1 MASFSV
7 YIEYC
12 NKTVN
17 PKCISDA
24 GLKYLYD
31 TFGDFTMMVPIIST
45 IVNPGEASYKQVYL

>member
-1 MASFSV
+1 MASFSI

-12 NKTVN
+12 NQTIN

-24 GLKYLYD
+24 GLNYLYN

-45 IVNPGEASYKQVYL
+45 IVNPG